1 MLRLVS
7 LFVSVL
13 CVHAWASEHWI
24 RVTTPHFEMYTTNG
38 ERQAAAALEQFEHV
52 RYFFLEISPSKSAP
66 SDANVRIIAFRSEK
80 EYKPYR
86 LNGGAFAYYLRSRKV
101 DYIVMQ
107 DISSEHYQTAT
118 HEYTHLI
125 VEHLGLKL
133 PVWLNE
139 GLADLYSSLE
149 PRGNQAI
156 IGRALPGRVEVLRT
170 ERWLDLNTL
179 FAVKEDS
186 PYYNE
191 SDKMSIFYAESWAL
205 THMLALGKE
214 YQPSFPKF
222 LMGIAAGRPT
232 ADCLKSA
239 FGKTPA
245 EAFKDLQQYLRQSS
259 VQAAIYNV
267 KLKAAE
273 LEPQVSDASD
283 FDVQLALADLLAAHS
298 GTMAEAAQRY
308 ADLARAHPENADVE
322 ESLGYLAW
330 QRGDKAKAREC
341 FGRAFAKGSK
351 NAEMML
357 HYAGLMQEAQMP
369 PEQIVPVLEKASELK
384 PDDRDIWFNL
394 GMEQMQLKHWGA
406 ALSALLHVKTV
417 PQERAFSLFSALAF
431 CDLQMKQTKEARSNA
446 SVAKQYAK
454 TPEQIAQASQMLDYL
469 DAMDRRATEN
479 AASFVPQALPGPAQ
493 PQTQTEEIAGEP
505 SHRVATQDQPQVQW
519 TGDLRHVEGTAKSLA
534 CDGKVPRLHV
544 LVEGKE
550 MVFELADPQG
560 IVVRNSKGGQFDFHC
575 GAQKPMQIGIFYVP
589 QPGRAGLDGAVRE
602 LVF

>member
-1 MLRLVS
+1 MLRLLALLV
-7 LFVSVL
+7 LVL
-13 CVHAWASEHWI
+13 CAHAWAAEHWI
-24 RVTTPHFEMYTTNG
+24 RVKTPHFEMYTTNG
-38 ERQAAAALEQFEHV
+38 ERQAAAALEQFEKV
-52 RYFFLEISPSKSAP
+52 RYFFLESSPSKSAP

-107 DISSEHYQTAT
+107 DISSEHYQTAA

-149 PRGNQAI
+149 PRGSQAI
-156 IGRALPGRVEVLRT
+156 IGRPLAGRVEVLQT
-170 ERWLDLNTL
+170 QRWLDPGTL

-205 THMLALGKE
+205 THMLALGKD
-214 YQPSFPKF
+214 YHPYFPKF
-222 LMGIAAGRPT
+222 ISAIAAGRPT
-232 ADCLKSA
+232 EECLKIA
-239 FGKTPA
+239 YGKGPA
-245 EAFKDLQQYLRQSS
+245 EVFKDLQGYLRQSS
-259 VQAAIYNV
+259 VQGAIYNL
-267 KLKAAE
+267 KLKTAE

-283 FDVQLALADLLAAHS
+283 FDVQLALADLLAARP

-308 ADLARAHPENADVE
+308 AELAREHPENADVE

-330 QRGDKAKAREC
+330 QQGNKTKAREC
-341 FGRAFAKGSK
+341 FGQAFARGSK
-351 NAEMML
+351 SGEMML

-369 PEQIVPVLEKASELK
+369 AEQIVPVLEKASELK
-384 PDDRDIWFNL
+384 PDDRDIWFDL
-394 GMEQMQLKHWGA
+394 GMEQMQLKQWGA
-406 ALSALLHVKTV
+406 ARGALTHLKTV
-417 PQERAFSLFSALAF
+417 PQERAFSFFSALAF
-431 CDLQMKQTKEARSNA
+431 CDLQLKETKEARANA
-446 SVAKQYAK
+446 TVAKQYAS
-454 TPEQIAQASQMLDYL
+454 TPAQTAQASQMLDYL
-469 DAMDRRATEN
+469 DAMERQPTGIAALSAAT
-479 AASFVPQALPGPAQ
+479 AQAVPAKPE
-493 PQTQTEEIAGEP
+493 TQELSGEP
-505 SHRVATQDQPQVQW
+505 SHRVATRDQPQIQW
-519 TGDLRHVEGTAKSLA
+519 MGDLRHVEGVAKALA
-534 CDGKVPRLHV
+534 CESKVPRLHV

-560 IVVRNSKGGQFDFHC
+560 IVVRNIKGGQFDFHC

-589 QPGRAGLDGAVRE
+589 QPGRAGVDGAVRE